1 MTTQR
6 SLLILLALAVG
17 AGALYLS
24 IRSDPDASEKDVART
39 DAPTPERV
47 EPAPP
52 DETTEEPVVDPP
64 REDDSEKVEKKDEE
78 EEDPPETLL
87 EKKDSGPEDP
97 ARDEPVLDPLI
108 RDVTD
113 PDNPRRKW
121 QAVYELTGERT
132 AAETAAL
139 AAYLTDNPIGE
150 AEFHGEEFAH
160 RNFIMDA
167 LREQTDARPRVVDA
181 FTRVYEDPRQ
191 GDVMR
196 GYALQHLTSIYIAP
210 FDTPRQA
217 QRTRILS
224 TLRAALPEREE
235 GTLAATALI
244 GLHEIA
250 QVDANAVSAAE
261 VERQALE
268 LLADPT
274 SGDLT
279 RISALH
285 VAGERNLSAAVP
297 VARRFAADP
306 EQDWVVRMAS
316 VWLLGEA
323 GGDSTLL
330 ARLAEDH
337 DENVRRAARMARSNK
352 GEMK

>member
-64 REDDSEKVEKKDEE
+64 REDDSEKVEEKDEE
-78 EEDPPETLL
+78 EDPLETLL
-87 EKKDSGPEDP
+87 EKKDP

-139 AAYLTDNPIGE
+139 AAYLTDNPVGA
-150 AEFHGEEFAH
+150 AEHLGEEFAH
-160 RNFIMDA
+160 RNFIM
-167 LREQTDARPRVVDA
+167 EV
-181 FTRVYEDPRQ
+181 TR
-191 GDVMR
+191 G
-196 GYALQHLTSIYIAP
+196 
-210 FDTPRQA
+210 
-217 QRTRILS
+217 
-224 TLRAALPEREE
+224 
-235 GTLAATALI
+235 
-244 GLHEIA
+244 
-250 QVDANAVSAAE
+250 
-261 VERQALE
+261 
-268 LLADPT
+268 
-274 SGDLT
+274 
-279 RISALH
+279 
-285 VAGERNLSAAVP
+285 
-297 VARRFAADP
+297 
-306 EQDWVVRMAS
+306 
-316 VWLLGEA
+316 
-323 GGDSTLL
+323 
-330 ARLAEDH
+330 
-337 DENVRRAARMARSNK
+337 
-352 GEMK
+352 